1 MREVLAVAIVVVPAL
16 VAGGTAVTAQAEFS
30 VSVSGSTTDVPERTV
45 SFGGSDNV
53 VGEVAVRDPGSS
65 VTIDAEGP
73 DDETYDV
80 NLYNSDGDVVE
91 NSRKRGGSTETTFDL
106 DRGPG
111 TYAATVYDDEVV
123 ALTSVVVVGYDVALD
138 LPDGVD
144 SGNATDGT
152 VELTATDGGT
162 VERVEVVLVDG
173 DEVFRFDAAS
183 RSGSTYEATVDAADV
198 PDGTYDA
205 YGVVFSPDTFES
217 GQNEI
222 IGLGARQSFTVG
234 DGGDSGGGPGGPV
247 GTPTDDGAANDTS
260 TPTPTQPPGGGAS
273 TPTDGGAPGDGDGSD
288 PGATAT
294 TTGATDPGATT
305 VTPPG
310 DSDGTGPSV
319 GDAAGVGAVV
329 AGVVL
334 VCTAVVLR
342 RLRGTP
348 PE

>member
-1 MREVLAVAIVVVPAL
+1 MKEVLTVAVVLAL
-16 VAGGTAVTAQAEFS
+16 VAGGAAVTAQAEFS
-30 VSVSGSTTDVPERTV
+30 VSVDGSTTDVPERTV

-80 NLYNSDGDVVE
+80 NLYNSDGDVVRS
-91 NSRKRGGSTETTFDL
+91 SRKRGGSTETTIDL
-106 DRGPG
+106 GCCDPG
-111 TYAATVYDDEVV
+111 TYAATVYDGEVV
-123 ALTSVVVVGYDVALD
+123 ALTGVVVVGYDVALD

-152 VELTATDGGT
+152 VELAATGGGT

-173 DEVFRFDAAS
+173 DEVFRFDAVS
-183 RSGSTYEATVDAADV
+183 RGGSTYEATVDAADV

-205 YGVVFSPDTFES
+205 YGVVFSPDTFEG

-234 DGGDSGGGPGGPV
+234 DERGDDDGTGGPGGPV
-247 GTPTDDGAANDTS
+247 GTPTDDGAASGTLTPTPTPPPGGGTS
-260 TPTPTQPPGGGAS
+260 TPT
-273 TPTDGGAPGDGDGSD
+273 DDGAPAGGDGS
-288 PGATAT
+288 GATAT
-294 TTGATDPGATT
+294 TTDATDPGATT

-310 DSDGTGPSV
+310 GSDGTEPSV

-329 AGVVL
+329 AGVVF
-334 VCTAVVLR
+334 VCTAVVFR
-342 RLRGTP
+342 RLRGTR